1 MGRTTVYNSNLTQ
14 AWPSVS
20 KQNRQLVK
28 EFIDYCKANDRSA
41 QTIKQ
46 YEAQLKVFFCWNYN
60 ENDDKFFI
68 DLKKRDFVR
77 YLGYLRGLGLS
88 SNRVASLKSAISS
101 LANCIEVLDEDLY
114 PNFRNLIKSLEPVHK
129 TPVREKTVLTDEQVE
144 ECLNKLLEQNQCQIA
159 CALALSLASGMR
171 KAELTRMKVEFFD
184 EKHLVFDDKMYK
196 TGIIKTKGHGSSGKQ
211 IPKYVLRDKFQ
222 PYFDA
227 WMKQRAE
234 RGIESP
240 WLFVT
245 AGEGKFIQATVSQ
258 MNTYAEKIGALMGV
272 PFYFHCMRHLW
283 TSNMQRAG
291 FPDSVI
297 AEIQSWE
304 SLEMVKRYSDIPTEE
319 RLAQF
324 FNGEDKE

>member
-1 MGRTTVYNSNLTQ
+1 M
-14 AWPSVS
+14 
-20 KQNRQLVK
+20 
-28 EFIDYCKANDRSA
+28 
-41 QTIKQ
+41 
-46 YEAQLKVFFCWNYN
+46 KVFFCWNYN
-60 ENDDKFFI
+60 ENEDKFFI

-114 PNFRNLIKSLEPVHK
+114 PNFRNLIKSLEPVRK
-129 TPVREKTVLTDEQVE
+129 EPVREKTVLTDEQVK
-144 ECLNKLLEQNQCQIA
+144 ECLDKLLAQNQCQIA
-159 CALALSLASGMR
+159 CALALSFASGMR

-184 EKHLVFDDKMYK
+184 DAHLILNGKMYK

-245 AGEGKFIQATVSQ
+245 ASEGKFIQATVSQ
-258 MNTYAEKIGALMGV
+258 MNTYAEKIGALMNV

-283 TSNMQRAG
+283 TTNMQKEG
-291 FPDSVI
+291 ISDSAI
-297 AEIQSWE
+297 AEIQSWN

-319 RLAQF
+319 HWAQF
-324 FNGEDKE
+324 FNGEDRE

>member
-1 MGRTTVYNSNLTQ
+1 M
-14 AWPSVS
+14 
-20 KQNRQLVK
+20 
-28 EFIDYCKANDRSA
+28 
-41 QTIKQ
+41 
-46 YEAQLKVFFCWNYN
+46 
-60 ENDDKFFI
+60 
-68 DLKKRDFVR
+68 R

-129 TPVREKTVLTDEQVE
+129 APVREKTVLTDEQVE

-184 EKHLVFDDKMYK
+184 DSNLILNGKMYK
-196 TGIIKTKGHGSSGKQ
+196 TGVIRTKGRGSNGKQ
-211 IPKYVLRDKFQ
+211 IPKYVLKDKFQ
-222 PYFDA
+222 PYFNA
-227 WMKQRAE
+227 WMKQREE

-245 AGEGKFIQATVSQ
+245 MSDGKFVQATVSQ
-258 MNTYAEKIGALMGV
+258 MNTYAEKIGALMNV

-283 TSNMQRAG
+283 TTNMQKEG
-291 FPDSVI
+291 ISDSAI
-297 AEIQSWE
+297 AEIQSWD

-319 RLAQF
+319 HWAQF

>member
-1 MGRTTVYNSNLTQ
+1 MGRTTVYNANLTQ

-20 KQNRQLVK
+20 KPNRQLVK

-46 YEAQLKVFFCWNYN
+46 YEAQLKVFFCWNYTEN
-60 ENDDKFFI
+60 EDKFFI

-77 YLGYLRGLGLS
+77 YIGYLRGLGLS

-101 LANCIEVLDEDLY
+101 LSNCIEVLDEDLY
-114 PNFRNLIKSLEPVHK
+114 PSFRNLIKSLEPVHK
-129 TPVREKTVLTDEQVE
+129 ELVREKTVLTDEQVE
-144 ECLNKLLEQNQCQIA
+144 ECLAKLLTQGQCQIA
-159 CALALSLASGMR
+159 CALALSFASGMR

-184 EKHLVFDDKMYK
+184 DAHLILNGKMYK
-196 TGIIKTKGHGSSGKQ
+196 TGVIKTKGRGSNGKQ
-211 IPKYVLRDKFQ
+211 IPKYVLKNKFQ

-227 WMKQRAE
+227 WMKQRDE

-245 AGEGKFIQATVSQ
+245 TSDGKFVQATVSQ
-258 MNTYAEKIGALMGV
+258 MNTYAEKIGALMNV

-283 TSNMQRAG
+283 TTNMQKEG
-291 FPDSVI
+291 ISDSAI
-297 AEIQSWE
+297 AEIQSWD

-319 RLAQF
+319 RWAQF
-324 FNGEDKE
+324 FVGEEEE

>member
-1 MGRTTVYNSNLTQ
+1 M
-14 AWPSVS
+14 
-20 KQNRQLVK
+20 
-28 EFIDYCKANDRSA
+28 
-41 QTIKQ
+41 
-46 YEAQLKVFFCWNYN
+46 KVFFCWNYN
-60 ENDDKFFI
+60 ENEDKFFI

-129 TPVREKTVLTDEQVE
+129 EPVREKTVLTDEQVK
-144 ECLNKLLEQNQCQIA
+144 ECLDKLLAQNQCQIA
-159 CALALSLASGMR
+159 CALALSFASGMR

-184 EKHLVFDDKMYK
+184 DAHLILNGKMYK

-227 WMKQRAE
+227 WMKQREE

-245 AGEGKFIQATVSQ
+245 ASEGKFIQATVSQ
-258 MNTYAEKIGALMGV
+258 MNTYAEKIGALMNV

-283 TSNMQRAG
+283 TTNMQKEG
-291 FPDSVI
+291 ISDSAI
-297 AEIQSWE
+297 AEIQSWN

-319 RLAQF
+319 HWAQF

>member
-1 MGRTTVYNSNLTQ
+1 M
-14 AWPSVS
+14 
-20 KQNRQLVK
+20 
-28 EFIDYCKANDRSA
+28 
-41 QTIKQ
+41 
-46 YEAQLKVFFCWNYN
+46 KVFFCWNYN

-114 PNFRNLIKSLEPVHK
+114 PNFRNLIKSLEPVRK
-129 TPVREKTVLTDEQVE
+129 EPVREKTVLTDEQVK
-144 ECLNKLLEQNQCQIA
+144 ECLDKLLAQNQCQIA
-159 CALALSLASGMR
+159 CALALSFASGMR

-184 EKHLVFDDKMYK
+184 DAHLILNGKMYK

-227 WMKQRAE
+227 WMKQREE

-245 AGEGKFIQATVSQ
+245 TSEGKFVQATVSQ
-258 MNTYAEKIGALMGV
+258 MNTYAEKIGALMNV

-283 TSNMQRAG
+283 TNNMQKEG
-291 FPDSVI
+291 ISDSAI
-297 AEIQSWE
+297 AEIQSWN

-319 RLAQF
+319 HWAQF

>member
-1 MGRTTVYNSNLTQ
+1 M
-14 AWPSVS
+14 
-20 KQNRQLVK
+20 
-28 EFIDYCKANDRSA
+28 
-41 QTIKQ
+41 
-46 YEAQLKVFFCWNYN
+46 KVFFCWNYN
-60 ENDDKFFI
+60 ENEDKFFI

-114 PNFRNLIKSLEPVHK
+114 PNFRNLIKSLEPVRK
-129 TPVREKTVLTDEQVE
+129 EPVREKTVLTDEQVK
-144 ECLNKLLEQNQCQIA
+144 ECLDKLLAQNQCQIA
-159 CALALSLASGMR
+159 CALALSFASGMR

-184 EKHLVFDDKMYK
+184 DAHLILNGKMYK

-227 WMKQRAE
+227 WMKQREE

-245 AGEGKFIQATVSQ
+245 TSEGKFVQATVSQ
-258 MNTYAEKIGALMGV
+258 MNTYAEKIGALMNV

-283 TSNMQRAG
+283 TTNMQKEG
-291 FPDSVI
+291 ISDSAI
-297 AEIQSWE
+297 AEIQSWN

-319 RLAQF
+319 HWAQF
-324 FNGEDKE
+324 FNGEDEE

>member
-1 MGRTTVYNSNLTQ
+1 M
-14 AWPSVS
+14 
-20 KQNRQLVK
+20 
-28 EFIDYCKANDRSA
+28 
-41 QTIKQ
+41 
-46 YEAQLKVFFCWNYN
+46 KVFFCWNYN
-60 ENDDKFFI
+60 ENEDKFFI

-114 PNFRNLIKSLEPVHK
+114 PNFRNLIKSLEPVRK
-129 TPVREKTVLTDEQVE
+129 EPVREKTVLTDEQVK
-144 ECLNKLLEQNQCQIA
+144 ECLDKLLAQNQCQIA
-159 CALALSLASGMR
+159 CALALSFASGMR

-184 EKHLVFDDKMYK
+184 DAHLILNGKMYK

-227 WMKQRAE
+227 WMKQREE

-245 AGEGKFIQATVSQ
+245 ASEGKFIQATVSQ
-258 MNTYAEKIGALMGV
+258 MNTYAEKIGALMNV

-283 TSNMQRAG
+283 TTNMQKEG
-291 FPDSVI
+291 ISDSAI
-297 AEIQSWE
+297 AEIQSWN

-319 RLAQF
+319 HWAQF
-324 FNGEDKE
+324 FNGEDRE

>member
-1 MGRTTVYNSNLTQ
+1 M
-14 AWPSVS
+14 
-20 KQNRQLVK
+20 
-28 EFIDYCKANDRSA
+28 
-41 QTIKQ
+41 
-46 YEAQLKVFFCWNYN
+46 KVFFCWNYN

-114 PNFRNLIKSLEPVHK
+114 PNFRNLIKSLEPVRK
-129 TPVREKTVLTDEQVE
+129 EPVREKTVLTDEQVK
-144 ECLNKLLEQNQCQIA
+144 ECLDKLLAQNQCQIA
-159 CALALSLASGMR
+159 CALALSFASGMR

-184 EKHLVFDDKMYK
+184 DAHLILNGKMYK

-227 WMKQRAE
+227 WMKQREE

-245 AGEGKFIQATVSQ
+245 ASDGKFIQATVSQ
-258 MNTYAEKIGALMGV
+258 MNTYAEKIGALMNV

-283 TSNMQRAG
+283 TTNMQKEG
-291 FPDSVI
+291 ISDSAI
-297 AEIQSWE
+297 AEIQSWN

-319 RLAQF
+319 HWAQF

>member
-1 MGRTTVYNSNLTQ
+1 M
-14 AWPSVS
+14 
-20 KQNRQLVK
+20 
-28 EFIDYCKANDRSA
+28 
-41 QTIKQ
+41 
-46 YEAQLKVFFCWNYN
+46 KVFFCWNYN

-129 TPVREKTVLTDEQVE
+129 EPVREKTVLTDEQVK
-144 ECLNKLLEQNQCQIA
+144 ECLDKLLAQNQCQIA
-159 CALALSLASGMR
+159 CALALSFASGMR

-184 EKHLVFDDKMYK
+184 DAHLILNGKMYK

-222 PYFDA
+222 PYFEA
-227 WMKQRAE
+227 WMKQREE

-245 AGEGKFIQATVSQ
+245 ASEGKFIQATVSQ
-258 MNTYAEKIGALMGV
+258 MNTYAEKIGALMNV

-283 TSNMQRAG
+283 TTNMQKEG
-291 FPDSVI
+291 ISDSAI
-297 AEIQSWE
+297 AEIQSWN

-319 RLAQF
+319 HWAQF

>member
-1 MGRTTVYNSNLTQ
+1 M
-14 AWPSVS
+14 
-20 KQNRQLVK
+20 
-28 EFIDYCKANDRSA
+28 
-41 QTIKQ
+41 
-46 YEAQLKVFFCWNYN
+46 KVFFCWNYN
-60 ENDDKFFI
+60 ENEDKFFI

-114 PNFRNLIKSLEPVHK
+114 PNFRNLIKSLEPVRK
-129 TPVREKTVLTDEQVE
+129 EPVREKTVLTDEQVK
-144 ECLNKLLEQNQCQIA
+144 ECLDKLLAQNQCQIA
-159 CALALSLASGMR
+159 CALALSFASGMR

-184 EKHLVFDDKMYK
+184 DAHLILNGKMYK

-227 WMKQRAE
+227 WMKQREE

-245 AGEGKFIQATVSQ
+245 TSEGKFVQATVSQ
-258 MNTYAEKIGALMGV
+258 MNTYAEKIGALMNV

-283 TSNMQRAG
+283 TTNMQKEG
-291 FPDSVI
+291 ISDSAI
-297 AEIQSWE
+297 AEIQSWN

-319 RLAQF
+319 HWAQF
-324 FNGEDKE
+324 FSGEDKE

>member
-1 MGRTTVYNSNLTQ
+1 M
-14 AWPSVS
+14 
-20 KQNRQLVK
+20 
-28 EFIDYCKANDRSA
+28 
-41 QTIKQ
+41 
-46 YEAQLKVFFCWNYN
+46 KVFFCWNYN
-60 ENDDKFFI
+60 ENEDKFFI

-114 PNFRNLIKSLEPVHK
+114 PNFRNLIKSLEPVRK
-129 TPVREKTVLTDEQVE
+129 EPVREKTVLTDEQVK
-144 ECLNKLLEQNQCQIA
+144 ECLDKLLAQNQCQIA
-159 CALALSLASGMR
+159 CALALSFASGMR

-184 EKHLVFDDKMYK
+184 DAHLILNGKMYK

-227 WMKQRAE
+227 WMKQREE

-245 AGEGKFIQATVSQ
+245 TSEGKFVQATVSQ
-258 MNTYAEKIGALMGV
+258 MNTYAEKIGALMNV

-283 TSNMQRAG
+283 TTNMQKEG
-291 FPDSVI
+291 ISDSAI
-297 AEIQSWE
+297 AEIQSWN

-319 RLAQF
+319 HWAQF

>member
-1 MGRTTVYNSNLTQ
+1 M
-14 AWPSVS
+14 
-20 KQNRQLVK
+20 
-28 EFIDYCKANDRSA
+28 
-41 QTIKQ
+41 
-46 YEAQLKVFFCWNYN
+46 KVFFCWNYN

-114 PNFRNLIKSLEPVHK
+114 PNFRNLIKSLEPVRK
-129 TPVREKTVLTDEQVE
+129 EPVREKTVLTDEQVK
-144 ECLNKLLEQNQCQIA
+144 ECLDKLLAQNQCQIA
-159 CALALSLASGMR
+159 CALALSFASGMR

-184 EKHLVFDDKMYK
+184 DAHLILNGKMYK

-227 WMKQRAE
+227 WMKQREE

-245 AGEGKFIQATVSQ
+245 TSEGKFVQATVSQ
-258 MNTYAEKIGALMGV
+258 MNTYAEKIGALMSV

-283 TSNMQRAG
+283 TTNMQKEG
-291 FPDSVI
+291 ISDSAI
-297 AEIQSWE
+297 AEIQSWN

-319 RLAQF
+319 HWAQF

>member
-1 MGRTTVYNSNLTQ
+1 M
-14 AWPSVS
+14 
-20 KQNRQLVK
+20 
-28 EFIDYCKANDRSA
+28 
-41 QTIKQ
+41 
-46 YEAQLKVFFCWNYN
+46 KVFFCWNYN

-114 PNFRNLIKSLEPVHK
+114 PNFRNLIKSLEPVRK
-129 TPVREKTVLTDEQVE
+129 EPVREKTVLTDEQVK
-144 ECLNKLLEQNQCQIA
+144 ECLDKLLAQNQCQIA
-159 CALALSLASGMR
+159 CALALSFASGMR

-184 EKHLVFDDKMYK
+184 DAHLILNGKMYK

-227 WMKQRAE
+227 WMKQREE

-245 AGEGKFIQATVSQ
+245 ASEGKFIQATVSQ
-258 MNTYAEKIGALMGV
+258 MNTYAEKIGALMNV

-283 TSNMQRAG
+283 TTNMQKEG
-291 FPDSVI
+291 ISDSAI
-297 AEIQSWE
+297 AEIQSWN

-319 RLAQF
+319 HWAQF
-324 FNGEDKE
+324 FNGEDRE

>member
-1 MGRTTVYNSNLTQ
+1 M
-14 AWPSVS
+14 
-20 KQNRQLVK
+20 
-28 EFIDYCKANDRSA
+28 
-41 QTIKQ
+41 
-46 YEAQLKVFFCWNYN
+46 KVFFCWNYN
-60 ENDDKFFI
+60 ENEDKFFI

-77 YLGYLRGLGLS
+77 YIGYLRGLGLS

-114 PNFRNLIKSLEPVHK
+114 PNFRNLIKSLEAVHK
-129 TPVREKTVLTDEQVE
+129 EPVREKTVLTDEQVE
-144 ECLNKLLEQNQCQIA
+144 ECLDKLLAQNQCQIA
-159 CALALSLASGMR
+159 CALALSFASGMR

-184 EKHLVFDDKMYK
+184 DAHLILNGKMYK
-196 TGIIKTKGHGSSGKQ
+196 TGIIKTKGRGSNGKQ
-211 IPKYVLRDKFQ
+211 IPKYVLKNKFQ

-227 WMKQRAE
+227 WMKQREE

-245 AGEGKFIQATVSQ
+245 TSEGKFVQATVSQ
-258 MNTYAEKIGALMGV
+258 MNTYAEKIGALMNV

-283 TSNMQRAG
+283 TTNMQKEG
-291 FPDSVI
+291 ISDSAI
-297 AEIQSWE
+297 AEIQSWN

-319 RLAQF
+319 HWAQF